1 MVKHTKKHCWLLPT
15 SCLSVFNIFSDWC
28 IKGMK
33 YQIILLNKENG
44 NSLGIMVIR
53 NTKKRNFE
61 MLLEYK
67 KSQNLQYEF
76 ASTNDRS
83 LQNIK

>member
-1 MVKHTKKHCWLLPT
+1 
-15 SCLSVFNIFSDWC
+15 
-28 IKGMK
+28 MK
-33 YQIILLNKENG
+33 YKIILLNKVDG
-44 NSLGIMVIR
+44 NSLGIIVIK

-76 ASTNDRS
+76 ASTNERS